1 MKRLLL
7 LLASLLLAEASLA
20 QPGYAADTAA
30 AARLAR
36 QAMQSKAF
44 TVGTAGPLIVAFE
57 DPNCR
62 FCNQLS
68 RESAPLIAA
77 GKLRVRVVLVAF
89 LKPDSE
95 GRAAGILQ
103 AADPAAAWEKNEAQF
118 NELAEEGGYPVAP
131 PSFETD
137 RTLRTNLDDLKAAG
151 QVATPTLLICKKGQ
165 SVPSLLRGIDKG
177 QLQSVVAGAGS
188 VTPSGGCA
196 AN

>member
-7 LLASLLLAEASLA
+7 LLASLLIAEVTFA
-20 QPGYAADTAA
+20 QPGNAADAAA

-36 QAMQSKAF
+36 QALQTKGF

-62 FCNQLS
+62 FCHQLS
-68 RESAPLIAA
+68 QESAPLIAA
-77 GKLRVRVVLVAF
+77 GKLRVHVVLVAF

-103 AADPAAAWEKNEAQF
+103 APDPAAAWAKNEAGF
-118 NELAEEGGYPVAP
+118 NELAEEGGYPVAQ

-137 RTLRTNLDDLKAAG
+137 RTLRTNLDNLKAAG
-151 QVATPTLLICKKGQ
+151 QVATPTLLVCKKGA
-165 SVPSLLRGIDKG
+165 STPSLLRGIDKG
-177 QLQSVVAGAGS
+177 QLASVVAGAGS
-188 VTPSGGCA
+188 VTSSGGGSA
-196 AN
+196 R

>member
-7 LLASLLLAEASLA
+7 LLASLLIAEVAFA
-20 QPGYAADTAA
+20 QPGNAADAA
-30 AARLAR
+30 AAAKLAR
-36 QAMQSKAF
+36 QALQTKGF

-68 RESAPLIAA
+68 KESAPLIAA
-77 GKLRVRVVLVAF
+77 GKLRVHVVLVAF

-103 AADPAAAWEKNEAQF
+103 AADPAAAWQKNEAAF
-118 NELAEEGGYPVAP
+118 NELAEEGGYPVAQ

-137 RTLRTNLDDLKAAG
+137 RTLRTNLDSLKASG
-151 QVATPTLLICKKGQ
+151 QVATPTLLVCKKGQ
-165 SVPSLLRGIDKG
+165 STPSLLRGIDKG
-177 QLQSVVAGAGS
+177 QLATVVAGAAS
-188 VTPSGGCA
+188 VTAAGGCA
-196 AN
+196 AP

>member
-7 LLASLLLAEASLA
+7 LLASLLIAEVALA
-20 QPGYAADTAA
+20 QPGNAADAA
-30 AARLAR
+30 AGAKLAR
-36 QAMQSKAF
+36 QALQTKGF

-68 RESAPLIAA
+68 KESAPLIAA
-77 GKLRVRVVLVAF
+77 GKLRVHVVLVAF

-103 AADPAAAWEKNEAQF
+103 SADPAAAWEKNEAGF
-118 NELAEEGGYPVAP
+118 NELAEEGGYPVAQ

-137 RTLRTNLDDLKAAG
+137 RTLRTNLDNLKAGG
-151 QVATPTLLICKKGQ
+151 QVATPTLLVCKKGQ
-165 SVPSLLRGIDKG
+165 STPSLLRGIDKG
-177 QLQSVVAGAGS
+177 QLATVVAGAAS
-188 VTPSGGCA
+188 VTAAGGCA
-196 AN
+196 AP